1 MKFILT
7 DASNNRKVFR
17 VAGAGTFL
25 NPFIKLQSVGAGTD
39 ALGDV
44 KITSGSYNT
53 PGETIKLSRGDSDPR
68 PVFGYDVT
76 RTSANTPIPRPITIE
91 ESFSADTTLDFIDNN
106 TPFVIKNTSSNAFFV
121 GDSSVT
127 SSNGYKLSP
136 GESIPKSFSN
146 IRVAKVAASS
156 SCTASIITT

>member
-1 MKFILT
+1 
-7 DASNNRKVFR
+7 
-17 VAGAGTFL
+17 
-25 NPFIKLQSVGAGTD
+25 
-39 ALGDV
+39 
-44 KITSGSYNT
+44 
-53 PGETIKLSRGDSDPR
+53 
-68 PVFGYDVT
+68 VFGYDVT

-106 TPFVIKNTSSNAFFV
+106 TPFVIKNTGSNAFFV